1 MMTALSTAATGM
13 DAQQFNIDTISNNL
27 ANVNTTGFKK
37 VRPEFQDLF
46 YQMLQQPVAPSQ
58 GQGLPGSPTG
68 VFVGLGVRSAG
79 SETLFQQGSLSETD
93 NPTDVAINGDGFFMV
108 SSDNSGTNK
117 FYTRDGNFTWDAN
130 GNLVT
135 SDGYYVLDSS
145 GSPININTGSSSSI
159 PTVSI
164 SSDGTITYSTTSGTT
179 TNTTTVGQLG
189 IATFPNEAGL
199 VRAGNDLFT
208 QSASSGDPATNESS
222 STGSTPGYTVEQNYL
237 ESSNV
242 SVVDEMVNLITAE
255 RAYEM
260 NSKTITTC
268 DDMLNIA
275 DNMKTS

>member
-46 YQMLQQPVAPSQ
+46 YQVLQQPVAPSQ

-68 VFVGLGVRSAG
+68 VFVGLGVKDAG
-79 SETLFQQGSLSETD
+79 SETLFQQGSLAETD

-117 FYTRDGNFTWDAN
+117 FYTRDGSFTWDAN

-135 SDGYYVLDSS
+135 SDGDYVLDSS
-145 GSPININTGSSSSI
+145 GSPISVSSSNSSSI
-159 PTVSI
+159 PTVTI
-164 SSDGTITYSTTSGTT
+164 SEDGAITYSTTSGST

-189 IATFPNEAGL
+189 IATFPNESGL
-199 VRAGNDLFT
+199 LREGDDLFA
-208 QSASSGDPATNESS
+208 QSASSGDPVTNQSS
-222 STGSTPGYTVEQNYL
+222 STGSTPAYTIQQDYL

-268 DDMLNIA
+268 DSMLNIA

>member
-1 MMTALSTAATGM
+1 MLTALYTAATGM

-27 ANVNTTGFKK
+27 ANVDTTGFKK

-58 GQGLPGSPTG
+58 GQGAPGSPTG
-68 VFVGLGVRSAG
+68 VFVGLGVKPTG
-79 SETLFQQGSLSETD
+79 SETLFQQGSLTETD
-93 NPTDVAINGDGFFMV
+93 NPLDVAISGDGFFTV
-108 SSDNSGTNK
+108 STDNSGTNK
-117 FYTRDGNFTWDAN
+117 FYTRDGSFQLDAN

-135 SDGYYVLDSS
+135 SDGDYVLDSS
-145 GSPININTGSSSSI
+145 GSPITLVNTEPITIASDGAITNSATTGSSSS
-159 PTVSI
+159 
-164 SSDGTITYSTTSGTT
+164 SSSSSSG
-179 TNTTTVGQLG
+179 VQLG
-189 IATFPNEAGL
+189 IVTFPNESGL
-199 VRAGNDLFT
+199 VREGDNLFA
-208 QSASSGDPATNESS
+208 QSVASGDPVTSSTSSSS
-222 STGSTPGYTVEQNYL
+222 STTPSYTVEQDYL

-242 SVVDEMVNLITAE
+242 QVVDEMVNLITAE

>member
-27 ANVNTTGFKK
+27 ANVDTTGYKA

-58 GQGLPGSPTG
+58 GQAAPGSPTG
-68 VFVGLGVRSAG
+68 AYVGLGVKPSG
-79 SETLFQQGSLSETD
+79 SETLFQQGSVAETG
-93 NPTDVAINGDGFFMV
+93 NPLDVAISGDGFFTV

-117 FYTRDGNFTWDAN
+117 FYTRDGSFQLNAN

-135 SDGYYVLDSS
+135 ADGDYVLDSS
-145 GSPININTGSSSSI
+145 GSPITLDNTQPITIASDGAITNSSTTGSSSS
-159 PTVSI
+159 
-164 SSDGTITYSTTSGTT
+164 SSSSSSS
-179 TNTTTVGQLG
+179 VQLG
-189 IATFPNEAGL
+189 IVTFPNESGL
-199 VRAGNDLFT
+199 VREGDNLFS
-208 QSASSGDPATNESS
+208 QSISSGDPQTS
-222 STGSTPGYTVEQNYL
+222 STSTSSSTPGYTVQQNYL

-242 SVVDEMVNLITAE
+242 QVVDEMTNLITAE

-275 DNMKTS
+275 DNMKSS

>member
-27 ANVNTTGFKK
+27 ANVDTTGFKK

-58 GQGLPGSPTG
+58 GQGLPGSPIG
-68 VFVGLGVRSAG
+68 VYIGLGVKPSG
-79 SETLFQQGSLSETD
+79 SETLFQQGSLTETD
-93 NPTDVAINGDGFFMV
+93 NPLDVAISGDGFFTV
-108 SSDNSGTNK
+108 STDNSGTNK
-117 FYTRDGNFTWDAN
+117 FYTRDGSFQLDAN

-135 SDGYYVLDSS
+135 SGGDYVLDSS
-145 GSPININTGSSSSI
+145 GSPIQLTNTEPI
-159 PTVSI
+159 TI
-164 SSDGTITYSTTSGTT
+164 ASDGTITNSSTASSSSSSSSSSG
-179 TNTTTVGQLG
+179 VQLG
-189 IATFPNEAGL
+189 IVTFPNESGL
-199 VRAGNDLFT
+199 LREGDNLFA
-208 QSASSGDPATNESS
+208 QSVSSGDPQTSSTSSSS
-222 STGSTPGYTVEQNYL
+222 STTPSYTVEQNYL

-242 SVVDEMVNLITAE
+242 QVVDEMTNLITAE

>member
-1 MMTALSTAATGM
+1 MLTALYTAATGM

-27 ANVNTTGFKK
+27 ANVDTTGFKK

-58 GQGLPGSPTG
+58 GQGAPGSPTG
-68 VFVGLGVRSAG
+68 VFVGLGVKPTG
-79 SETLFQQGSLSETD
+79 SETLFQQGSLTETD
-93 NPTDVAINGDGFFMV
+93 NPLDVAISGDGFLTV
-108 SSDNSGTNK
+108 STDNSGTNK
-117 FYTRDGNFTWDAN
+117 FYTRDGSFQLDAN

-135 SDGYYVLDSS
+135 SDGDYVLDSS
-145 GSPININTGSSSSI
+145 GSPITLVNTEPITIASDGAITNSATTGSSSS
-159 PTVSI
+159 
-164 SSDGTITYSTTSGTT
+164 SSSSSSG
-179 TNTTTVGQLG
+179 VQLG
-189 IATFPNEAGL
+189 IVTFPNESGL
-199 VRAGNDLFT
+199 VREGDNLFA
-208 QSASSGDPATNESS
+208 QSVASGDPVTSSTSSSS
-222 STGSTPGYTVEQNYL
+222 STTPSYTVEQDYL

-242 SVVDEMVNLITAE
+242 QVVDEMVNLITAE